1 MKWVTTDYKGNP
13 QVWYSDDVINKIESI
28 CRGYMCDY
36 DECYPDCEC
45 VPKLIL
51 DIIESEDK

>member
-1 MKWVTTDYKGNP
+1 MKWVTDRIGKE
-13 QVWYSDDVINKIESI
+13 QIWYSDDVINKIESI

-36 DECYPDCEC
+36 DDCYPDCEC